1 MSIKPF
7 DVWVGVKCC
16 GMDVVGRLRG
26 GTHHAPRPAQAFQN
40 AAAGKSH
47 RALETSAESRVTEGT
62 AADRAG

>member
-1 MSIKPF
+1 
-7 DVWVGVKCC
+7 
-16 GMDVVGRLRG
+16 MDWILVGRLRG

-47 RALETSAESRVTEGT
+47 CALGTSAESRVTEGT